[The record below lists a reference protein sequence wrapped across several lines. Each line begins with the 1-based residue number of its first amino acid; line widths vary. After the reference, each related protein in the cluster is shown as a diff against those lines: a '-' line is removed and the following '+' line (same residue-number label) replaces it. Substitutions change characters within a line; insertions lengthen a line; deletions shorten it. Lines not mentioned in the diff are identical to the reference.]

1 MYISLSLFFFLS
13 FPSFHLV
20 HAEAMYRG
28 FSRSVIKVNK
38 VVKRLLLFHREYG

>member
-1 MYISLSLFFFLS
+1 MYISLSLSLS
-13 FPSFHLV
+13 FFPFFSPF